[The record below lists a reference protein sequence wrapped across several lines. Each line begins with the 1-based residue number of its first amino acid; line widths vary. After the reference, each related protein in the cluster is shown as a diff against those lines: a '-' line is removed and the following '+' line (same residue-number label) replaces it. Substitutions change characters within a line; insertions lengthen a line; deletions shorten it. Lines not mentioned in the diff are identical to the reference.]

1 MITKKKTRSG
11 LEEKFNIV
19 EPYITGGISFL
30 EYGCKNGELSS
41 LLKDVN
47 YTGVVLDKEIKF
59 NNKKTKEF
67 RLLKLMEFA
76 SDKTT
81 YDVIFLDH
89 VLSDIISSEK
99 SIKEGMKETEI
110 LLSFLE
116 KKLNKLGKIIINDFS
131 YTLGLKNMLNK
142 KIKLNLDSDILI
154 YFYLFYK
161 KFREDNSYKKYKFNI
176 YSKNLYLK
184 GDVNSLTNFIFKLFL
199 ELEKEEK
206 TDEILNK
213 NYIGIDE
220 KYIPKT
226 LKIFYKQDYPLTEFH
241 INNIKKIT
249 NDKLEWLIPRRLL
262 VLER

>member
-11 LEEKFNIV
+11 LEEKFHIV

-30 EYGCKNGELSS
+30 EYGCKNGELYS
-41 LLKDVN
+41 LFKNIN

-59 NNKKTKEF
+59 NTKKTKEF

-116 KKLNKLGKIIINDFS
+116 TKLNKLGKIIINDFPH
-131 YTLGLKNMLNK
+131 TLGLKNMLNK

-161 KFREDNSYKKYKFNI
+161 KFREDNSYKKYKFNLH
-176 YSKNLYLK
+176 SKNLYLK

-199 ELEKEEK
+199 ELEKE
-206 TDEILNK
+206 
-213 NYIGIDE
+213 
-220 KYIPKT
+220 
-226 LKIFYKQDYPLTEFH
+226 
-241 INNIKKIT
+241 KK
-249 NDKLEWLIPRRLL
+249 
-262 VLER
+262 